1 MEGWE
6 ESMANWTDEDID
18 AYLAIYGIGVCDSD
32 GNQA

>member
-18 AYLAIYGIGVCDSD
+18 AYLAIYGIGVCDSE
-32 GNQA
+32 